1 MPAVFSCLCLLKE
14 VKGQSDYQETDTP
27 KLRRTGSEQ
36 SFKEREAQ
44 SF

>member
-1 MPAVFSCLCLLKE
+1 MPAVFSCMCLREE
-14 VKGQSDYQETDTP
+14 VKGQSDYQETDTS
-27 KLRRTGSEQ
+27 KGRRTGSEQ